1 MSKFDGAISILSILS
16 LFGLTAINNTG
27 RFQPIQDTVVVD
39 TVVPVVYDTVLD
51 VQGKKALFI
60 GDSHTSGYG
69 WGWQD
74 IMCKKTKMTFLN
86 TAVGGK
92 RTSWMIT
99 KLEQQKKGGW
109 DYCFIYGGAND
120 CASMVTPETAFNNIQ
135 KMVDTCIAYNIKP
148 IVITGTDPNVTF
160 TGKAPEWKDYVWKKT
175 KFQNY
180 LVDSLKRAVVVD
192 TRFIPR
198 SDCADFVCHMKLSG
212 HRKTA
217 DTVIST
223 MNFLVH

>member
-1 MSKFDGAISILSILS
+1 MKRLELLITLLALVS
-16 LFGLTAINNTG
+16 
-27 RFQPIQDTVVVD
+27 VVVLASMNNARTIVDKVD
-39 TVVPVVYDTVLD
+39 TTHLDTIVPVVEDTIVD
-51 VQGKKALFI
+51 VNGKRSLFI

-74 IMCKKTKMTFLN
+74 ILCKKTKMTFLN
-86 TAVGGK
+86 TAVPGK
-92 RTSWMIT
+92 RTAWMIGQ
-99 KLEQQKKGGW
+99 LNLHKKKGW

-120 CASMVTPETAFNNIQ
+120 AASMVSPETAFRNIQ
-135 KMVDTCIAYNIKP
+135 KMVDTCNHYGIQP
-148 IVITGTDPNVTF
+148 VVIIGTDPNITF

-175 KFQNY
+175 KLQKY
-180 LVDSLKRAVVVD
+180 MMDSTRNAILVD

-217 DTVIST
+217 EKVIEVMKFKT
-223 MNFLVH
+223 Y